1 MLMLNTYILSMKT
14 MTVGLVAISILLG
27 GALFLT
33 KRSDSAQMAAN
44 ATTIT
49 DFSNRLDA
57 VQAQLTA
64 RNGDL
69 ISLSNNFAASAL
81 ECSNRLTTAEATL
94 ALQSEQ
100 LTNLN
105 QQLTTATA
113 ENQSLDRHVT
123 DLTNQIATLTQNL
136 DQTKASLTQTNDALV
151 QAGKDY
157 VLLENRFHRD
167 VAERVMA
174 ERRFNNLAEVQAQE
188 QKLMKAGAPWVTP
201 QSVYAD
207 LNVEVSSN
215 GVVHVLAQE

>member
-1 MLMLNTYILSMKT
+1 MKLT
-14 MTVGLVAISILLG
+14 TVALVAVSILLG

-33 KRSDSAQMAAN
+33 KRSDSAQMEAN

-49 DFSNRLDA
+49 DFSNRVDA
-57 VQAQLTA
+57 AQAQLTA
-64 RNGDL
+64 RTGEFL
-69 ISLSNNFAASAL
+69 SLSNNFAAAAL

-94 ALQSEQ
+94 AFQSEQ
-100 LTNLN
+100 MTNLN
-105 QQLTTATA
+105 QQLAAATA
-113 ENQSLDRHVT
+113 ENQTLDRHVV
-123 DLTNQIATLTQNL
+123 DLTNQLATLTQRL
-136 DQTKASLTQTNDALV
+136 DLTVVSLTQTNDALV

-174 ERRFNNLAEVQAQE
+174 ERRFNNLAEVQAQA

-215 GVVHVLAQE
+215 GVVHVLAPE